1 MSMPTFA
8 STVLERARAA
18 GAEADLIV
26 DAKESLS
33 LKARDGELEEQAVS
47 ATRILGLRVIKD
59 QQVGIAY
66 SEATDAEA
74 LNRLVDQALLNA
86 RYSKPE
92 PNEQIPANRQSLQ
105 TDDAQ
110 LCPNSQFSAEQR
122 IELALYLERTL
133 ASKPQIRNVPYN
145 GVMEVISQHQ
155 VFSTQGL
162 SAFSRQR
169 INHLYAYALAADG
182 ELTAMAG
189 KGQAAR
195 LGEQLNADQVIV
207 DAYHEATA
215 LLQGK
220 PVTSGHYDV
229 IFDIEALAD
238 VLGAF
243 SIMLSGKA
251 AQDGINPWRNRIGK
265 SVAVAG
271 FQLSDKPLIT
281 DGFGYAL
288 FDAEGTACQTT
299 PLVVDGVL
307 QTLLHNSVT
316 ARQLNAANTGH
327 AQRGPKSPLSVGAHQ
342 LHIAP
347 GQHTRRDLTSGEY
360 LELTDLQGTHSGA
373 NAISGDFSFGAS
385 GYLCRDGERIQPVRG
400 ITVAGNFY
408 EMLNRIN
415 AIGDTAQW
423 NWQRSINMPNLRFAD
438 VAISG

>member
-1 MSMPTFA
+1 MTMPTFA

-66 SEATDAEA
+66 SEATDADA
-74 LNRLVDQALLNA
+74 LTQLVDQALLNA
-86 RYSKPE
+86 RFNKPE
-92 PNEQIPANRQSLQ
+92 PNEQIPTNRQTLQ

-110 LCPNSQFSAEQR
+110 LCPESNFSPEQR

-133 ASKPQIRNVPYN
+133 ANKPQIRNVPYN
-145 GVMEVISQHQ
+145 GVMEVISQNQ

-162 SAFSRQR
+162 SASSRQR
-169 INHLYAYALAADG
+169 INHLYAYALAAEG

-189 KGQAAR
+189 KGQASR
-195 LGEQLNADQVIV
+195 LGEQLNADQVIA
-207 DAYHEATA
+207 DAHREVTA

-220 PVTSGHYDV
+220 PVPSKHYDV
-229 IFDIEALAD
+229 IFDTEAQTELFD
-238 VLGAF
+238 AF
-243 SIMLSGKA
+243 SIILSGKS
-251 AQDGINPWRNRIGK
+251 AQDGINPWRNRVGK
-265 SVAVAG
+265 QVAVEG
-271 FQLSDKPLIT
+271 FQLSDQPLIT

-288 FDAEGTACQTT
+288 FDAEGTACAAT

-316 ARQLNAANTGH
+316 ARQLKATNTGH

-342 LHIAP
+342 LQIAP
-347 GQHTRRDLTSGEY
+347 GQSTQRDLTGGEY

-385 GYLCRDGERIQPVRG
+385 GYLCRNGERVQPVRG

-408 EMLNRIN
+408 EMLNRIS

-423 NWQRSINMPNLRFAD
+423 NWQRSMHMPSLRFAD

>member
-1 MSMPTFA
+1 MTMPTFA
-8 STVLERARAA
+8 STVLDRARAA

-33 LKARDGELEEQAVS
+33 LKARDGALEEQAVS

-66 SEATDAEA
+66 SEATDDDA
-74 LNRLVDQALLNA
+74 LGQLVDQALLNA
-86 RYSKPE
+86 RFSKPE
-92 PNEQIPANRQSLQ
+92 PNELIPANRQTLQ
-105 TDDAQ
+105 TDNAQ
-110 LCPNSQFSAEQR
+110 LCPDSNFSPEQR

-162 SAFSRQR
+162 SASSRQR

-195 LGEQLNADQVIV
+195 LGEQLSADQVIA
-207 DAYHEATA
+207 DAHSEATA
-215 LLQGK
+215 MLQGK
-220 PVTSGHYDV
+220 SVPSGHYDV
-229 IFDIEALAD
+229 IFDPESQAELFD
-238 VLGAF
+238 VF
-243 SIMLSGKA
+243 SIMLSGKS
-251 AQDGINPWRNRIGK
+251 AQDGINPWRNRLGK
-265 SVAVAG
+265 QVAVAG
-271 FQLSDKPLIT
+271 FELSDQPLMT

-288 FDAEGTACQTT
+288 FDAEGTACATT

-347 GQHTRRDLTSGEY
+347 GQSTQSDLTGGEY

-385 GYLCRDGERIQPVRG
+385 GYLCRNGERIQPVRG

-408 EMLNRIN
+408 DMLNRIN
-415 AIGDTAQW
+415 AIGDTARW
-423 NWQRSINMPNLRFAD
+423 NWQRSMLMPSLRFAD
-438 VAISG
+438 MSISG